1 MFRKFFLPTA
11 YFKIIAANGRYLC
24 YTDNSQDVRVDDTK
38 VRVMS
43 TDADN
48 LLKYPGD
55 TGWDWLDDYELLTDM
70 CRIYLDDI
78 NYTPYDLLRE
88 IRYNNIDSIL
98 QNAFKF
104 DASSFSEYV
113 YEVGHY
119 DRIGPRKDVYGI
131 VGKYSGIDRIEQ
143 KPIAGYLQ
151 AYTADGWKDGAYTSP
166 WSPTARNG
174 WQRVA
179 DFCET

>member
-1 MFRKFFLPTA
+1 
-11 YFKIIAANGRYLC
+11 
-24 YTDNSQDVRVDDTK
+24 
-38 VRVMS
+38 MS

-78 NYTPYDLLRE
+78 NYTSYDLLRE

-166 WSPTARNG
+166 WSPTSRNG